1 MNKDNSRL
9 KRPLYPV
16 PEEVLAVLEKEGLV
30 DSYYERPPYQRND
43 YISWITR
50 AKREETRQKRLQQ
63 MIDELKDGSLYMK
76 MKYNPKSQ
84 KDK

>member
-1 MNKDNSRL
+1 MKKKPSRL
-9 KRPLYPV
+9 KRPLYPI
-16 PEEVLAVLEKEGLV
+16 PEDVLKSLENIGLV
-30 DSYYERPPYQRND
+30 DAYYERPPYQRND